1 MMALPLVTPWRVRD
15 ARRADVPL
23 LAEVRNASWR
33 AAYEG
38 IVPGTHLD
46 AMTLAR
52 SRRVIEA
59 SAERRR
65 QGHAVLVVE
74 DSEGPFG
81 YALAGP
87 QARPE
92 LGHSGEIYEIYL
104 RPDKQRG
111 GAGSKLL
118 ATALWRLCELG
129 LTPVMLWVLARNP
142 ARRFYAACGGEPFRR
157 ERIEMAGRTLYRVAY
172 SWEAFLPLP
181 R

>member
-1 MMALPLVTPWRVRD
+1 MMALPHATPWRVRD
-15 ARRADVPL
+15 ARRADMPR
-23 LAEVRNASWR
+23 LAEVRNESWR

-38 IVPGTHLD
+38 IVPRAHLD
-46 AMTLAR
+46 AMSVAR
-52 SRRVIEA
+52 SRRVLEA
-59 SAERRR
+59 SVSRRR

-74 DSEGPFG
+74 DADGPFG

-87 QARPE
+87 QARTD
-92 LGHSGEIYEIYL
+92 LGHAGEIYEIYL
-104 RPDKQRG
+104 RPDKQRS

-118 ATALWRLCELG
+118 ASTLWRLCELG

-142 ARRFYAACGGEPFRR
+142 ARRFYASCGGEPFRR
-157 ERIEMAGRTLYRVAY
+157 ERIEMSGRTLYRVAY